1 MNDAILETLSFL
13 DHLMR
18 EYPSRK
24 FTKIK
29 KSFFSRGQSR
39 FPLGSGV
46 EAFKGVFAS
55 MHMVHNNFSPCL
67 SVNVD
72 VANGTFFSTMGL
84 IDMMRNLCRVRNT
97 EDLVSMFAQAVQRDW
112 RGSPMYR
119 YLRALTH
126 VTVTK
131 RHMPAK
137 GDGPIPEFKIHKFSN
152 KDPYN
157 TFFNI
162 VSKDNNG
169 QEIGKGI
176 KTSVADYFRQKYN
189 IHATRGLPCVELTKK
204 GDMVPADAL
213 HIPENQRYR
222 VKLDEKQTAN
232 MIKFAVTLPEQR
244 WEAVIHGIRMLN
256 WEADP
261 YLNNYGLKI
270 SPNRAEVKGR
280 VLTAPEPTFNG

>member
-18 EYPSRK
+18 EQPSRK
-24 FTKIK
+24 YTQIK
-29 KSFFSRGQSR
+29 KSFFSRGQAR
-39 FPLGSGV
+39 FPLGSGI

-55 MHMVHNNFSPCL
+55 MRMVYNAPSPCL

-72 VANGTFFSTMGL
+72 VANGTFFSTMSL
-84 IDMMRNLCRVRNT
+84 IEMMRNLCRVRNIG
-97 EDLVSMFAQAVQRDW
+97 ELINMFAESVRKDW

-131 RHMPAK
+131 KNMPAL
-137 GDGPIPEFKIHKFSN
+137 GDRPEPEFKIHKFSS
-152 KDPYN
+152 KDPYD
-157 TFFNI
+157 TFFNL
-162 VSKDNNG
+162 VRVDDNG
-169 QEIGKGI
+169 QEAGQGAKI
-176 KTSVADYFRQKYN
+176 SVADYFRQKYS

-204 GDMVPADAL
+204 GDMMPVDAL
-213 HIPENQRYR
+213 WIPENQRYK
-222 VKLDEKQTAN
+222 VKLDDKQTAQ

-244 WEAVIHGIRMLN
+244 WEAVMHGIRMLN

-261 YLNNYGLKI
+261 YLKNYGLKI

-280 VLTAPEPTFNG
+280 ILTAPEPTFIG